1 MKGNA
6 KNYLWLGL
14 TLLTLQ
20 GCIST
25 AVDKKTPNY
34 EPAMPEEKTVK
45 HISNGSI
52 YQTGMPVGLFS
63 DHSARN
69 VGDILYID
77 LVETATSSANSSTK
91 TKKESKAD
99 IKPPTIADDKVLDKD
114 KEVLNNKYDG
124 GRDFAGSGDSSQTH
138 NFTGNIAV
146 TVAEVLPN
154 GNLVVRG
161 QKLIVLNQGQEFI
174 RFSGIV
180 RADDIRPNNS
190 VPSNRVANA
199 FIAYGDSGVLAS
211 ANTMGPLNKFFQSP
225 VFPY

>member
-1 MKGNA
+1 MRVSIS
-6 KNYLWLGL
+6 KNLGFGVV
-14 TLLTLQ
+14 LLLQ

-25 AVDKKTPNY
+25 AVDTKTPSY
-34 EPAMPEEKTVK
+34 EPAMPQEVVVK
-45 HISNGSI
+45 RVNNGAI
-52 YQTGMPVGLFS
+52 YQAGMTVGLFS
-63 DHSARN
+63 DHSARS
-69 VGDILYID
+69 VGDILYIE
-77 LVETATSSANSSTK
+77 LVESASSSASSSTK

-99 IKPPTIADDKVLDKD
+99 IKPPVIADDKVENNG
-114 KEVLNNKYDG
+114 KEILNNQYDG
-124 GRDFAGSGDSSQTH
+124 GRDFAGSGDSSQSH
-138 NFTGNIAV
+138 SFNGNIAV

-154 GNLVVRG
+154 GNMVVRG

-180 RADDIRPNNS
+180 RAEDIRPNNS

-225 VFPY
+225 AFPY